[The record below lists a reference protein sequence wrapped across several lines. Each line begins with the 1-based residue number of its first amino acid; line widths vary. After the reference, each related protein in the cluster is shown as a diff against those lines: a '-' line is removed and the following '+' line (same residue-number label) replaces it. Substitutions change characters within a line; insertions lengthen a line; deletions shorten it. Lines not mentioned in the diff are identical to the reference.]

1 MEEDKRIQE
10 ILLASYEKKL
20 KKQTLCACGNTKGHL
35 YKMCCRCNNRNKKNV
50 KNGLKT
56 KS

>member
-56 KS
+56 IS